1 VPALHVS
8 EILQIESVFLIT
20 GTPTTFIPAFYTLL
34 LHPKKKRFMKKLL
47 MIAMVATMYN
57 HVSAQGLNAPQPS
70 PTQTVKQ
77 NFSTG
82 SIELSYSRPAKKGR
96 TIFGDLVP
104 YGAIW
109 RTGAN
114 AATTLTFSDDVTIGG
129 KEVKAGKYG
138 LLTIPNANKWTIIIT
153 KDVNVT
159 SPAAYKAENDVVR
172 LEATANA
179 IPFSIES
186 FTINFADISGNKI
199 NVEMMWD
206 KTYVSFTVSTNTEA
220 RVMKQI
226 DDVMNKD
233 SKPYFG
239 AASYYYDNGKDLG
252 QALVWVNKAIDGNK
266 EAFWIH
272 MLKARILAKQG
283 DKAGAKASATT
294 VVELATKAQNNDYVK
309 MANDLLKTL

>member
-1 VPALHVS
+1 M
-8 EILQIESVFLIT
+8 
-20 GTPTTFIPAFYTLL
+20 
-34 LHPKKKRFMKKLL
+34 KRLL
-47 MIAMVATMYN
+47 MIALAATIYSN
-57 HVSAQGLNAPQPS
+57 STAQNLTTPQPS

-104 YGAIW
+104 YGAVW

-114 AATTLTFSDDVTIGG
+114 GATTLTFTDDVTIGG

-138 LLTIPNANKWTIIIT
+138 LLTIPGAEKFTIIIT

-159 SPAAYKAENDVVR
+159 SPSDYKEENDVVR
-172 LEATANA
+172 LEASVTKL
-179 IPFSIES
+179 PFTIES
-186 FTINFADISGNKI
+186 FSINFADITGTSI
-199 NVEMMWD
+199 NLELMWD
-206 KTYVSFTVSTNTEA
+206 KTYVSFPISTNTEA
-220 RVMKQI
+220 RVLKQI

-233 SKPYFG
+233 NKPYFS

-252 QALVWVNKAIDGNK
+252 QALNWVNKAVESNK
-266 EAFWIH
+266 EAFWMY

-283 DKAGAKASATT
+283 DKAGAKTAANT
-294 VVELATKAQNNDYVK
+294 VVELATKAKNNDYVK
-309 MANDLLKTL
+309 MGNDLIKTL

>member
-1 VPALHVS
+1 
-8 EILQIESVFLIT
+8 
-20 GTPTTFIPAFYTLL
+20 
-34 LHPKKKRFMKKLL
+34 MKKLL
-47 MIAMVATMYN
+47 SFALAACIYSHTT
-57 HVSAQGLNAPQPS
+57 AQSLTTPQPS

-104 YGAIW
+104 YGAVW

-114 AATTLTFSDDVTIGG
+114 NATTLTFTDDVTIGG

-138 LLTIPNANKWTIIIT
+138 LLTIPNADKWTIIIS

-159 SPAAYKAENDVVR
+159 SPADYKEENDVARVDASVIA
-172 LEATANA
+172 L
-179 IPFSIES
+179 PFSVENFS
-186 FTINFADISGNKI
+186 INFADISGGKI
-199 NVEMMWD
+199 NVELMWD
-206 KTYVSFTVSTNTEA
+206 KTYVTFPVTTNTEA

-226 DDVMNKD
+226 DNVMNKD
-233 SKPYFG
+233 SKPYFS
-239 AASYYYDNGKDLG
+239 AASYYFDNGKDLG
-252 QALVWVNKAIDGNK
+252 QALTWVNKAVETNK

-283 DKAGAKASATT
+283 DNAGAKAAATT

-309 MANDLLKTL
+309 MANDLIKTL